1 MIKENIFLTKK
12 SDKKIELVTKDI
24 LLDEGVYI
32 FFELNPGLYVL
43 QKKFTER
50 RSELSSKE
58 KDEAVVKEEILHK
71 QKEVPETN
79 TQFKPVENKER
90 QTYGTYT
97 NGQEWYKEGLE
108 LKAKLGDSFLAIED
122 PEEIRKIS
130 YVLKNEINNGEVLGI
145 RGFDRTYYIFRKANY
160 EKNKSILLAS
170 LKESNKTFEELKT
183 KLNVP
188 ELLLKGL
195 IELVKEQ
202 GEIIEPKKGT
212 YKIVK
217 G

>member
-1 MIKENIFLTKK
+1 MIKENIYLTKK
-12 SDKKIELVTKDI
+12 SDKKFEVVTKDI

-43 QKKFTER
+43 QKKIVEKR
-50 RSELSSKE
+50 IEQLPKE
-58 KDEAVVKEEILHK
+58 KEEIVEEEDKIQHK
-71 QKEVPETN
+71 QKDVPETT
-79 TQFKPVENKER
+79 TQFKPIENKEK

-130 YVLKNEINNGEVLGI
+130 YVLKNEINNGDVLGI
-145 RGFDRTYYIFRKANY
+145 RGFDRTYYIFKRPCY
-160 EKNKSILLAS
+160 EKNKSILLSS
-170 LKESNKTFEELKT
+170 LKESNRTFEELKT

-188 ELLLKGL
+188 EQLLKGL
-195 IELVKEQ
+195 IELTKEQ
-202 GEIIEPKKGT
+202 GEIIEPKKGN
-212 YKIVK
+212 YKLVH
-217 G
+217 